1 MVTNAAVTKRDY
13 CTGCRFDIVCVVKDK
28 VDPVA
33 DELLA
38 NFVVGSHMQ
47 SHPDKVILLPSRESI
62 TNYRTLQECL
72 LVQRCDP
79 AVLPAAFV
87 TACISLATP

>member
-1 MVTNAAVTKRDY
+1 MRLQDHNRYACA
-13 CTGCRFDIVCVVKDK
+13 GCRFDILCVVKDK

-47 SHPDKVILLPSRESI
+47 SHPAKVILLLEPL
-62 TNYRTLQECL
+62 TFFRTL
-72 LVQRCDP
+72 
-79 AVLPAAFV
+79 
-87 TACISLATP
+87 